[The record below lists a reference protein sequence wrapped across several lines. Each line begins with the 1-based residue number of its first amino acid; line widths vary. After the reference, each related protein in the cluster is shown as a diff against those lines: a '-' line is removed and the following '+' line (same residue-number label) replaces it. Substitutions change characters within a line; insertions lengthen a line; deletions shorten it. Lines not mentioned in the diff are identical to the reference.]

1 MGGGILP
8 PVTDRRRKNEP
19 CQPERRAN
27 NRRAFPRWERPFE
40 VRYGKDKDLAAGQGV
55 EISESGMAFTGD
67 VPYDVGA
74 ELDLRYRLNPEEDWV
89 RVKAVVRHIEGNI
102 VFGVEFLNLRLP
114 DRLNILDY
122 VSAKS

>member
-1 MGGGILP
+1 MP
-8 PVTDRRRKNEP
+8 DRRRKNEP
-19 CQPERRAN
+19 CQPERRHH
-27 NRRAFPRWERPFE
+27 NRRAFPRWELPFE
-40 VRYGKDKDLAAGQGV
+40 VRYGKGTELSPGQGV

-67 VPYDVGA
+67 MPYDVGA
-74 ELDLRYRLNPEEDWV
+74 EIDVRYRLNPEEEWV

>member
-1 MGGGILP
+1 
-8 PVTDRRRKNEP
+8 VQDRRRKNEP
-19 CQPERRAN
+19 RQPERRSS
-27 NRRAFPRWERPFE
+27 NRRAFPRWELPFE
-40 VRYGKDKDLAAGQGV
+40 VRYGNGPELSPGQGI

-67 VPYDVGA
+67 MPYDVGT
-74 ELDLRYRLNPEEDWV
+74 EIDLRYRLNPEDEWV
-89 RVKAVVRHIEGNI
+89 RVRAVVRHIEGNI

>member
-1 MGGGILP
+1 MP
-8 PVTDRRRKNEP
+8 DRRREHEP
-19 CQPERRAN
+19 RQQERRHS
-27 NRRAFPRWERPFE
+27 NRRAFPRWELPFD
-40 VRYGKDKDLAAGQGV
+40 VRYGHGPELFPGQGV

-67 VPYDVGA
+67 MPFEVGA
-74 ELDLRYRLNPEEDWV
+74 EIDVRYRLNPEEEWV
-89 RVKAVVRHIEGNI
+89 RVKVVVRHIEGNI

>member
-1 MGGGILP
+1 MP
-8 PVTDRRRKNEP
+8 DRRRKHEP
-19 CQPERRAN
+19 RQPERRHQ
-27 NRRAFPRWERPFE
+27 NRRAFPRWELPFE
-40 VRYGKDKDLAAGQGV
+40 VRYGKGTHLASGQGV

-67 VPYDVGA
+67 VPYDLGA
-74 ELDLRYRLNPEEDWV
+74 ELDVRYRLNPEEDWV

>member
-1 MGGGILP
+1 MP
-8 PVTDRRRKNEP
+8 DRRNKSESY
-19 CQPERRAN
+19 QPERRRQ
-27 NRRAFPRWERPFE
+27 NRRAFPRWELPFE
-40 VRYGKDKDLAAGQGV
+40 VRYGKANELAAGQGV

-67 VPYDVGA
+67 MPYDVGA
-74 ELDLRYRLNPEEDWV
+74 EIDLRYRLNPEEDWV

-122 VSAKS
+122 VSARS

>member
-1 MGGGILP
+1 MP
-8 PVTDRRRKNEP
+8 ERRQKRVP
-19 CQPERRAN
+19 RQPERRSQ
-27 NRRAFPRWERPFE
+27 NRRAFPRWEMPFD
-40 VRYGKDKDLAAGQGV
+40 VRYGVGTELSPGQGI

-67 VPYDVGA
+67 MPYDVGA

-89 RVKAVVRHIEGNI
+89 RVRAVVRHIEGNL

>member
-1 MGGGILP
+1 MP
-8 PVTDRRRKNEP
+8 DRRRKHAP
-19 CQPERRAN
+19 RQPERRN
-27 NRRAFPRWERPFE
+27 TNRRAFPRWETPFE
-40 VRYGKDKDLAAGQGV
+40 VRYGRGNTLANGQGI

-67 VPYDVGA
+67 MPYDLGA
-74 ELDLRYRLNPEEDWV
+74 ELDVRYRLNPEEDWV
-89 RVKAVVRHIEGNI
+89 RVRAVVRHIEGNM